1 MIEDRSLTRYFQ
13 EVRRHL
19 PCPRKEQDRLI
30 RQAERMVRE
39 LEQDNPGLDEGD
51 LPLFLG
57 TPEELAQS
65 FIASLDPETV
75 FQYQRK
81 KRYWKKG
88 MAFLSIFLILILSV
102 FSIYVV
108 HLKSEVE
115 FTQEDTVIIND
126 NPPSTYP

>member
-30 RQAERMVRE
+30 QQAERMVRE
-39 LEQDNPGLDEGD
+39 LEQDNPGLDEED

-65 FIASLDPETV
+65 FLASLDPEMV
-75 FQYQRK
+75 RQYQRK
-81 KRYWKKG
+81 TRRWKKG
-88 MAFLSIFLILILSV
+88 LVLLAILLILALSV
-102 FSIYVV
+102 FSAYVV
-108 HLKSEVE
+108 HLKSNVE
-115 FTQEDTVIIND
+115 FTQEDTIIIYD
-126 NPPSTYP
+126 TPPDQAP